1 MLGGG
6 GVDGGNKYKENAFD
20 NFYNSLISDGLSHM
34 NFISVSQQ
42 YIELLDQN

>member
-1 MLGGG
+1 
-6 GVDGGNKYKENAFD
+6 VQKKNAFD